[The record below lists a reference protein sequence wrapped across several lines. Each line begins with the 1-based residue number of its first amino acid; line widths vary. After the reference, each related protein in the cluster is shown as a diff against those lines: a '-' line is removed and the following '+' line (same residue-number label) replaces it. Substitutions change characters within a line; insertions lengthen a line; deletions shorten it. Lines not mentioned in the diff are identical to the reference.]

1 MFPPRSPSR
10 RIVFPKTSPPT
21 ATSKIPRIPRIPR
34 LATRRTRSA
43 ASASRGSGSRRIASP
58 AKVRGPPSPSRRRR
72 RKPAGSP
79 WWTWMTTPIATD
91 LWITAVSTM
100 EVSRLR
106 RVRRRSSPKTRPK
119 TRATEKRRALLRFRS
134 GRGSAAGRN
143 VRVRILSRTAKAV
156 WSIPLKRARRARVS
170 RRLPRRRRR
179 RRRRR
184 RPPRRGATIQK
195 RASTTPRRISRVSWA
210 RAPSFSTC
218 SGSATRRR
226 WTSTS
231 TACVLSRRANRT
243 ARGSGA
249 CVPWSRVRPIP
260 FRFTNFAS
268 RRAKSAGTA
277 RRGR

>member
-43 ASASRGSGSRRIASP
+43 ASASRGSGSRRIARP

-79 WWTWMTTPIATD
+79 WWTWTTTPIASHPR
-91 LWITAVSTM
+91 ITAVSTTHP
-100 EVSRLR
+100 VSRLR

-119 TRATEKRRALLRFRS
+119 TRATEKRRARFRS

-143 VRVRILSRTAKAV
+143 VRGRILSRTAKAV

-184 RPPRRGATIQK
+184 RPPRRGATRRE
-195 RASTTPRRISRVSWA
+195 RASTTSRRISRASWA

-231 TACVLSRRANRT
+231 IACVLSRRANRT

-249 CVPWSRVRPIP
+249 CVPWSRVRTIP